1 MSDLAKMNAA
11 AVAVGYVESGMIVG
25 LGTGSTANHF
35 VRMLGKRVSEGLK
48 IVGLPTSEA
57 TRTLATSVGV
67 PLIELDHADR
77 IDLTVDGA
85 DEIDPQFRLI
95 KGAGG
100 ALLREKIIANA
111 SDHMVVIAD
120 ESKLVDKLGAF
131 LLPVEVVSFG
141 FTITAKKIFD
151 ALRAAQCAGLNV
163 TLRTVGKAEKP
174 YITDGG
180 NYILDC
186 ACEHIPDPEDL
197 ALRLA
202 VIPGVV
208 EHGLFLGLARTVIIG
223 EERGART
230 LER

>member
-11 AVAVGYVESGMIVG
+11 AVAVGYVESGMVVG
-25 LGTGSTANHF
+25 LGTGSTASHF
-35 VRMLGKRVSEGLK
+35 VRMLGKRVAEGLK

-57 TRTLATSVGV
+57 TRELALSVGV

-77 IDLTVDGA
+77 IDLTIDGA

-111 SDHMVVIAD
+111 SDHMIVIAD
-120 ESKLVDKLGAF
+120 EAKLVDTLGAF
-131 LLPVEVVSFG
+131 SLPVEVVPFG

-151 ALRAAQCAGLNV
+151 ALRASSCPGLTV
-163 TLRTVGKAEKP
+163 RLRTTGSDGKA

-186 ACEHIPDPEDL
+186 SCEVIPDPEGL

-202 VIPGVV
+202 TIPGVV
-208 EHGLFLGLARTVIIG
+208 EHGLFIGLARTVIIG

-230 LER
+230 IER